1 MSFTAALYASLAFV
15 AAEVLAKDTQLEVVV
30 LDGRLKVREA
40 KLPQKVS
47 TLLKQVMVLSYN
59 QKWCLNHYI

>member
-1 MSFTAALYASLAFV
+1 MSLTAALHASLAFV